1 MARIKDIIKPQKV
14 RNEMKTKTEFSSLI
28 FVFVLLLSLSL
39 PNLALGGEKNIRE
52 YIDLFRSDLS
62 TTKVETIRQVMKLNP
77 EESQVFWPIYREYES
92 ELFRLMDM
100 RLDLIVQFV
109 TDHMNGTFTNARAV
123 DTATKFFKLK
133 EGRIA
138 LWKKYYGKFDKALS
152 PIRAAQFVQIEHQ
165 IALLIDLQIASE
177 MPVIGQ

>member
-1 MARIKDIIKPQKV
+1 
-14 RNEMKTKTEFSSLI
+14 MKTKPAFRSLT
-28 FVFVLLLSLSL
+28 FVLALMFCLPL
-39 PNLALGGEKNIRE
+39 PNIALGGEKNIRE
-52 YIDLFRSDLS
+52 YIGLFRSDLS
-62 TTKVETIRQVMKLNP
+62 TTKVETIRRVMKLNQ
-77 EESQVFWPIYREYES
+77 EESQVFWPLYREYEL
-92 ELFRLMDM
+92 ELFKLMDM

-138 LWKKYYGKFDKALS
+138 LWKKYYGKFEKALS

-165 IALLIDLQIASE
+165 IALLIDLSIASE
-177 MPVIGQ
+177 MPVISQ